1 MVNFDSLPLREAVF
15 IYAYGDAVTTDQV
28 RHHNGVMTDIS
39 YFGMTNNRQK
49 FVPFGIRQADRL
61 MHTYVL
67 GATGVGKSTLLET
80 LARGDLEAGRGFAL
94 IDPHGDLAERMRVAA
109 QRSGRP
115 HIYLDAAAPSQ
126 PHGFNPLRR
135 VREDKIPLAVS
146 GLMDAMKN
154 LWGDAWGVRMEHVLR
169 NSLYA
174 LIEQDG
180 STLPDILRLYAD
192 KTYRKDITR
201 RIRNPVVKAYWLHE
215 FAKYPDRQRSE
226 VVAPVQNKLGGLL
239 TDPRLHRAMVNPEI
253 PISFR
258 KLVDEGG
265 ILIANLAKGRLGPES
280 ADILGSMMVATI
292 GLAALSRADSA
303 ADTRRPFFL
312 YADEFQ
318 NFTTLAFA
326 SMLPELRKMGVG
338 LILAH
343 QHLHQLHPDIQH
355 AVLGN
360 VGTLI
365 AFRVGP
371 DDAGVVARELQP
383 VFDILDVI
391 NLPNHRFYTRLMI
404 DGAPSKPFSA
414 EGVGASN

>member
-1 MVNFDSLPLREAVF
+1 MS
-15 IYAYGDAVTTDQV
+15 
-28 RHHNGVMTDIS
+28 DIS
-39 YFGMTNNRQK
+39 YFGLTNHRRK

-61 MHTYVL
+61 MHTYVI
-67 GATGVGKSTLLET
+67 GMTGVGKSTMLET

-94 IDPHGDLAERMRVAA
+94 IDPHGDLAERMHEAA

-115 HIYLDAAAPSQ
+115 FIYLDAAAPGQ

-180 STLPDILRLYAD
+180 SSLPDILRLYAD
-192 KTYRKDITR
+192 KPYRKDITR
-201 RIRNPVVKAYWLHE
+201 RIRNPVVKAYWRDE
-215 FAKYPDRQRSE
+215 FEKYPDRQRAE

-239 TDPRLHRAMVNPEI
+239 TDPRLYRALVTPDI

-258 KLVDEGG
+258 KAIDEGG
-265 ILIANLAKGRLGPES
+265 ILIANLAKGRLGADS
-280 ADILGSMMVATI
+280 ADTLGSMIVATI
-292 GLAALSRADSA
+292 SMAALSRAEEPA
-303 ADTRRPFFL
+303 ATRRPFFL
-312 YADEFQ
+312 YVDEFQ
-318 NFTTLAFA
+318 SFTTLAFA
-326 SMLPELRKMGVG
+326 TMLPELRKMGIG

-343 QHLHQLHPDIQH
+343 QHLHQLHTDILH

-360 VGTLI
+360 VGTLV
-365 AFRVGP
+365 AFRVGAQ
-371 DDAGVVARELQP
+371 DAPLIARELQP
-383 VFDILDVI
+383 KIGEPDLL
-391 NLPNHRFYTRLMI
+391 NLPNHHFYAKLMV
-404 DGAPSKPFSA
+404 DGVPSKTFS
-414 EGVGASN
+414 GVGNPLSSCEMGR